1 MRFAAILGDLRSRR
15 ILKVWLIGLAVAL
28 AAAPAHAQERVLQAG
43 EAELTVSV
51 VEAQHPRAVLLWLP
65 SEHGVQEGQQRVAEA
80 LAARGIETWLA
91 DPFAAWMLPVG
102 EASLMALP
110 IDGLARA
117 IESAAAQAPAPLFVV
132 SHDRGSVPAL
142 EALRRWQLSHPG
154 DARVRGAILITP
166 NLYLQTPAPGQ
177 PARLATVAQQTNLPL
192 FLIQPE
198 LSTTALRLPELLEAL
213 GGARVYWRG
222 VLGARDRFF
231 FRPDATAEELAQA
244 ERLPGWMAQGVRRL
258 LREDPPP
265 ADAAALV
272 AENAPLERPEHPR
285 QRGLQAVEGSP
296 MPPALALPGLDG
308 QAHDLLALRG
318 KVVLVNF
325 WASWCPPCV
334 HEMPSMQQLWQD
346 LRGQGLEILAVNL
359 GENEPAIR
367 DFVVRH
373 RLGFPIVLD
382 PAREAAKAWRIY
394 AYPTSFL
401 IDRQGRVRL
410 AVAGGVDWNEP
421 GVRASIRALLDEKG
435 D

>member
-1 MRFAAILGDLRSRR
+1 MRFAVILGDLLPRR
-15 ILKVWLIGLAVAL
+15 ILKALLIGFSGAMAVA
-28 AAAPAHAQERVLQAG
+28 PCHAQDRVLRAG
-43 EAELTVSV
+43 EAELPLSV
-51 VEAQHPRAVLLWLP
+51 VEVQQPRAVLLWLP
-65 SEHGVQEGQQRVAEA
+65 SEHGVQEGQRRVAEA

-91 DPFAAWMLPVG
+91 DPFAAWMLPVS
-102 EASLMALP
+102 ESSLMELP
-110 IDGLARA
+110 VDGLAQA
-117 IESAAAQAPAPLFVV
+117 IEAAAAQAPAPLLVV

-154 DARVRGAILITP
+154 DARVRGALLVTP
-166 NLYLQTPAPGQ
+166 NLYLQTPDPGQ
-177 PARLATVAQQTNLPL
+177 PARLGAVTRQTNLPL

-222 VLGARDRFF
+222 VPEARDRFF

-244 ERLPGWMAQGVRRL
+244 DRLPGWMVQGVQRL
-258 LREDPPP
+258 LREPIPS
-265 ADAAALV
+265 AAV
-272 AENAPLERPEHPR
+272 AAEGEGAPVERTASPR
-285 QRGLQAVEGSP
+285 QRGLVAVAGQP
-296 MPPALALPGLDG
+296 LPPALALSGLDG
-308 QAHDLLALRG
+308 KARDLAALRG

-334 HEMPSMQQLWQD
+334 HEMPSMQQLWRD
-346 LRGQGLEILAVNL
+346 LRGQGFEILAVNL
-359 GENEPAIR
+359 GEKEPAMR
-367 DFVVRH
+367 DFVARH
-373 RLGFPIVLD
+373 RLDFPILLD

-410 AVAGGVDWNEP
+410 AVAGGIDWNEP
-421 GVRASIRALLDEKG
+421 QVRASIRALLDEKG